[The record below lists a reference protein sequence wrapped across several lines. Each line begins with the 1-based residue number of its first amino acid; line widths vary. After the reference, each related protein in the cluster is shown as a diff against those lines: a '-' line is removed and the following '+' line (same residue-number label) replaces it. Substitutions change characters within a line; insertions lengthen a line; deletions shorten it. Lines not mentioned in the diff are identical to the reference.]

1 MPSPRNKLYK
11 IALPSTRC
19 SQHSTMA
26 SIIPPKRPVRAGMP
40 KLVMP
45 TSVTPDASEDTS
57 RIDSTTGET
66 DATIMPRA
74 IPSQLGLGLETQ
86 MDELKR
92 MLDDMKTPASVSY
105 EYGGVDMQVQ
115 ASGDSGMTSSSNS
128 SSWHM
133 PQDPSSVSFMRSNSS
148 LELESS
154 IPPASEHANDIE
166 VLASLGEGAS
176 GEVKKARIKSTGK
189 IIAQKV
195 IPTSPD
201 PMIHRQ
207 LLRELNVN
215 KSCKSEYIVNYY
227 GAFFEPETA
236 SITICMEFCEAG
248 SMDSIY
254 RRVKAR
260 GGRVGEKVLAK
271 LAESI
276 IKGLEYLHQCRI
288 IHRDVKPSNI
298 LVRRDGQMKLC
309 DFGVSGELIDSVA
322 GTFTGT
328 ATYMA
333 PERIMGHSYTITS
346 DVWSVGVTILEL
358 ALNRYPF
365 SEDGETPMGPID
377 LLSYLLGSP
386 LPTLESNDQIR
397 WSRSLRDFV
406 DRCLERDGTKRDSPR
421 VLLQHPLVRR
431 AEMIPNSD
439 MARFVASVWNWTS

>member
-1 MPSPRNKLYK
+1 
-11 IALPSTRC
+11 
-19 SQHSTMA
+19 
-26 SIIPPKRPVRAGMP
+26 
-40 KLVMP
+40 
-45 TSVTPDASEDTS
+45 
-57 RIDSTTGET
+57 
-66 DATIMPRA
+66 MPRA
-74 IPSQLGLGLETQ
+74 IPSQPSLGLETQ
-86 MDELKR
+86 MDEIKR
-92 MLDDMKTPASVSY
+92 MLDDTRTPASMSY
-105 EYGGVDMQVQ
+105 EYGGVDMHAQ
-115 ASGDSGMTSSSNS
+115 ASGESGMTSSSNS

-133 PQDPSSVSFMRSNSS
+133 HHDSSSVPFMRSNSS

-254 RRVKAR
+254 RRVKSR

-309 DFGVSGELIDSVA
+309 DFGVSGELINSVA

-377 LLSYLLGSP
+377 LLSYLLSSP
-386 LPTLESNDQIR
+386 LPL
-397 WSRSLRDFV
+397 SLI
-406 DRCLERDGTKRDSPR
+406 
-421 VLLQHPLVRR
+421 H
-431 AEMIPNSD
+431 I
-439 MARFVASVWNWTS
+439 